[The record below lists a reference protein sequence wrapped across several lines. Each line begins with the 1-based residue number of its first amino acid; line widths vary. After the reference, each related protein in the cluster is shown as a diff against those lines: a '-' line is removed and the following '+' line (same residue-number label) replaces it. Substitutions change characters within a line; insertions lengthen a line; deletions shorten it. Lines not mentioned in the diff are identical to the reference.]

1 MAETTFL
8 SAGTST
14 KLMMIAKVQ
23 DLFGFQ
29 IPSPVLVVK
38 DWSPDQLKRPQE
50 LFTSEHS
57 RRVVHITVLLLHTL
71 CCTSLDASY
80 HAALGPVPRST
91 RGLAFYN
98 ILLVL

>member
-14 KLMMIAKVQ
+14 KLMLIAKVQ

-57 RRVVHITVLLLHTL
+57 RRVVHITVLLLHTAML
-71 CCTSLDASY
+71 HIIGRQLPCSIGSCPQKYERVGFL
-80 HAALGPVPRST
+80 
-91 RGLAFYN
+91 
-98 ILLVL
+98 